1 MVETVTTTLRVRDP
15 SPPFDLN
22 NQVNELVAL
31 EDYAGKPLVL
41 VFYAS
46 DGIAACADIAWAFR
60 DKAAEFSALGAKV
73 VLISTDTPAARSD
86 FAAKSHLPFQLLC
99 DLDANISKKY
109 GACYPNQ
116 SGDAVFVRLAFL
128 LNINQRIIKIYK
140 LSDLESPV
148 EDILGDIS
156 SACQLPEPHQIYMQ
170 APVLLIPNVLSEI
183 ECRKLIEIWE
193 TQGHSDSGFMVKDGE
208 KTVGYLDPRHKL
220 RSDHF
225 LADGGVKNYLDWVMQ
240 RRIFPEIKKAFD
252 YDASRREEYK
262 IACYDASRGGY
273 FRTHRDNTT
282 PGTAHRKFAMTL
294 NLNAEEYEGG
304 YLRFPEYG
312 PHVYKPSTGSA
323 VIFSCSLLHEATDV
337 TVGSRF
343 ALLSF
348 FYGEAE
354 GAMREVYEK
363 KFGSNQEVISSDR

>member
-1 MVETVTTTLRVRDP
+1 MDTATTTLRVRDP
-15 SPPFDLN
+15 APPFALN
-22 NQVNELVAL
+22 SQKNELVAL

-46 DGIAACADIAWAFR
+46 DEIVACADIACAFR
-60 DKAAEFSALGAKV
+60 DKAAEFTALGAKV
-73 VLISTDTPAARSD
+73 LSISSDAPAARAD
-86 FAAKSHLPFQLLC
+86 FAARSHLPFQLLC
-99 DLDANISKKY
+99 DPDASISKKY
-109 GACYPNQ
+109 GACYPNEA
-116 SGDAVFVRLAFL
+116 GDAVFVRLAFL
-128 LNINQRIIKIYK
+128 LNINQRIVQIYK

-148 EDILGDIS
+148 DDILGDIAS
-156 SACQLPEPHQIYMQ
+156 YCQLPEPHQIYMQ
-170 APVLLIPNVLSEI
+170 APVLLIPNVLAEM

-208 KTVGYLDPRHKL
+208 KTIGYLDPSHKL

-273 FRTHRDNTT
+273 FRAHRDNTT

-294 NLNAEEYEGG
+294 NLNAEEYAGG

-337 TVGSRF
+337 TAGRRF

-348 FYGEAE
+348 FYGELE
-354 GAMREVYEK
+354 GTMREAYEK
-363 KFGSNQEVISSDR
+363 RFGNNKEVIIVDR

>member
-1 MVETVTTTLRVRDP
+1 METSTTTLRARDP
-15 SPPFDLN
+15 APSFALN
-22 NQVNELVAL
+22 NQSNELVDL
-31 EDYAGKPLVL
+31 EEYAGKPLIL

-46 DGIAACADIAWAFR
+46 DEITACADIACAFR
-60 DKAAEFSALGAKV
+60 DKSAEFRAIGAKV
-73 VLISTDTPAARSD
+73 VSISTNDPAARAD
-86 FAAKSHLPFQLLC
+86 FAAKSHLSFQLLC
-99 DLDANISKKY
+99 DPDASISKKY
-109 GACYPNQ
+109 GACYPNE

-128 LNINQRIIKIYK
+128 LNINQRIVKIYK

-148 EDILGDIS
+148 DDILGDIAS
-156 SACQLPEPHQIYMQ
+156 YCQLPEPHQIYMQ
-170 APVLLIPNVLSEI
+170 APVLLIPKVLAEV
-183 ECRKLIEIWE
+183 ECRKLIDIWE
-193 TQGHSDSGFMVKDGE
+193 TQGHSDSGFMVRDGE
-208 KTVGYLDPRHKL
+208 KTVGYLDPSHKL

-262 IACYDASRGGY
+262 IACYEASRGGY
-273 FRTHRDNTT
+273 FRPHRDNTT

-294 NLNAEEYEGG
+294 NLNSEEYEGG

-337 TVGSRF
+337 TAGRRF
-343 ALLSF
+343 ALHSKC
-348 FYGEAE
+348 AAHR
-354 GAMREVYEK
+354 GAA
-363 KFGSNQEVISSDR
+363 